1 MIKKHTTKV
10 KDTMDYGEDGIEFI
24 CVVKDGKFVYYT
36 VKDNGT
42 CFDVELDDT
51 MICHF
56 NDIEKSGG
64 ICSHD

>member
-1 MIKKHTTKV
+1 
-10 KDTMDYGEDGIEFI
+10 MDCGEDGIEFI

-36 VKDNGT
+36 VKHNGT